1 MCQKWGDR
9 KYWEKKEQNHLKFA
23 TLSTKIQYL
32 WEVLIFF
39 LLSFW
44 QLLAFC
50 PAKNQR
56 PFPTLLLVTNGIE
69 LSSSAMARK
78 QAQCTISLFNVG
90 IQERIA
96 LDAWTSEDNY
106 TMSIVKELE
115 PLATDRELSMCSSY
129 LEISIGQPPKTVPT
143 LLQIRF
149 LTCPIGRCIWVWII
163 RGFLAGWTFRHS
175 WFGATAPP
183 ACSPSTACFLASSK
197 CIRTSNRL
205 AAFNAK
211 FLRKIGHSIWQF
223 RQKLCKKSVHQ
234 KKYFSIWLSK
244 YSINSILRKMC
255 QKWGSFEDGWNLK
268 VFCNNFIGETI

>member
-1 MCQKWGDR
+1 MFSLKMCQKWGGR
-9 KYWEKKEQNHLKFA
+9 KNGGKKEQNHLKFA

-32 WEVLIFF
+32 WEELIFF
-39 LLSFW
+39 LLLFW
-44 QLLAFC
+44 LLLAFC

-56 PFPTLLLVTNGIE
+56 PFPTPSVTNGIE
-69 LSSSAMARK
+69 LNSSVMARK
-78 QAQCTISLFNVG
+78 QVPCTISRFNVG

-96 LDAWTSEDNY
+96 LVVWPSQVKQS
-106 TMSIVKELE
+106 MSIVKEME
-115 PLATDRELSMCSSY
+115 PLATAQESSMCSLY

-149 LTCPIGRCIWVWII
+149 LTCLTGRCIWVWIT

-223 RQKLCKKSVHQ
+223 RQKLCKKSIHQ
-234 KKYFSIWLSK
+234 KKIFFYLIVKIFHQQYPQKNVSKMRAIWRWLK
-244 YSINSILRKMC
+244 
-255 QKWGSFEDGWNLK
+255 FEGFLQ
-268 VFCNNFIGETI
+268 